1 MSINNINKT
10 NDNKLEVGMG
20 HLSVYGQ
27 QVFKGYEELVNQSQ
41 EQLKNTHKNTT
52 KISRI
57 GRRLPKISKNEF
69 FKFNSKID
77 FSIQRASLHRM
88 GASEVGSM
96 FVGAES
102 ALKLMTARVLKSLGK
117 ELPFED
123 NLSMRKGKVL
133 ENLAVDEFLSIY
145 SDNIQ
150 VIHKNKYANGIDK
163 YNYFKK
169 FNGEGTLVGL
179 TIDGWFVNAQGEAE
193 VLEIK
198 YSDNLSLRSA
208 ILEYNKTGNF
218 LDNRYFFKYY
228 IQVQLQLACT
238 GLSIGNLFFLIG
250 NEPINCVIIRNNDL
264 ISKVMS
270 FVKELDIEV
279 VRICKSLRAEG
290 DIQTIDL
297 QTLSEHIK
305 SMLEDSCVYKNLSE
319 LDYKVEFMKF
329 VESIE
334 LEIGEVQTQH
344 LKDSLTE
351 INYLKAQINK
361 IEKDNALELAK
372 ITKSIKDKL
381 KLCIDNMFKDNLFSE
396 HVNYRFGGNL
406 FVIDTTKRAIKDRF
420 RYLINTDAL
429 GFNLGSSYNAY
440 ILDTLA
446 G

>member
-1 MSINNINKT
+1 
-10 NDNKLEVGMG
+10 MG

-27 QVFKGYEELVNQSQ
+27 QVFKGYEELVKQSYVQ
-41 EQLKNTHKNTT
+41 IKTKHKNTS

-57 GRRLPKISKNEF
+57 GRKLPGIKKTEY
-69 FKFNSKID
+69 FKFNSKVD
-77 FSIQRASLHRM
+77 FNIQRASLHRM

-96 FVGAES
+96 FVGADS
-102 ALKLMTARVLKSLGK
+102 ALKLITTRVLKSLGK

-169 FNGEGTLVGL
+169 INGDNTLVGA
-179 TIDGWFVNAQGEAE
+179 TIDGWLINEQGEAE
-193 VLEIK
+193 LLEIK

-218 LDNRYFFKYY
+218 LDNKYFFKYY

-305 SMLEDSCVYKNLSE
+305 SMLEDSYVYKNLSE